1 MDRGEPEDDADAA
14 AAIDDD
20 TAAAVVVDDDE
31 RSSSSSGLF
40 CWYRYDPQLSRSTSM
55 TVTSLSSCRVESTD
69 EVLLMACVRRCV
81 GMAC

>member
-1 MDRGEPEDDADAA
+1 MDRGEPDDDAA
-14 AAIDDD
+14 DDD
-20 TAAAVVVDDDE
+20 DDDDDNTAADDDDDE
-31 RSSSSSGLF
+31 TSSSSSRLF

-55 TVTSLSSCRVESTD
+55 TVTSLSSCRVESTE